1 MEGRPLTD
9 GELQRQLASVIVPGE
24 LEARRRSWHVVRSAF
39 EERERL
45 PRPRV
50 GRSWPALALAGAVVV
65 IAAAITP
72 PGRSVLGELRDAI
85 GREKDVKIQ
94 EQFSLFSLPTRGRL
108 LVESARGAWIVRPD
122 GAKRLLGTYDEASW
136 SPFGRFV
143 VASKA
148 DEVVALEPNGHVRWS
163 IARRDVRHPRWSGTR
178 TDTRIAYL
186 SGRSLHVVGGDS
198 KGDRVL
204 VRRVAQ
210 VAPAWKPGSEHVLA
224 FVVPA
229 AAATC
234 AASTPGH
241 CVRVIDTDSRHV
253 TAGWREP
260 GPEQLAFSADGELV
274 AARNPHAL
282 TVHTATGLLRAEE
295 PATNRAEFVDIAFA
309 PTHSSL
315 AYVTYDASIGR
326 SAVWTVDGGGTG
338 RRRQLFE
345 GTGRMTDVEWSPDE
359 RWLLA
364 AWESADQWV
373 FVRVG
378 DGASKIVARSS
389 ITAQLNGG
397 ATDAPFPTIAG
408 WCCP

>member
-1 MEGRPLTD
+1 MTN

-24 LEARRRSWHVVRSAF
+24 LEARRRSWNVVRSAF
-39 EERERL
+39 EDRERL

-50 GRSWPALALAGAVVV
+50 GRDWPALALAGAVVV
-65 IAAAITP
+65 IAAAVTP

-85 GREKDVKIQ
+85 GREKHVKIQ
-94 EQFSLFSLPTRGRL
+94 EQPSLFSLPTRGRL
-108 LVESARGAWIVRPD
+108 LVESARGPWIVRPD

-136 SPFGRFV
+136 SPFGNFV
-143 VASKA
+143 VVSKA
-148 DEVVALEPNGHVRWS
+148 DEVLALESNGHIRWS
-163 IARRDVRHPRWSGTR
+163 IARRDVRHPRWGGTLK
-178 TDTRIAYL
+178 DTRVAYL

-204 VRRVAQ
+204 APRVAR
-210 VAPAWKPGSEHVLA
+210 VAPAWKPGGEHVLA
-224 FVVPA
+224 FVLPA
-229 AAATC
+229 GAKTC
-234 AASTPGH
+234 ATSTPSP
-241 CVRVIDTDSRHV
+241 CVRVVDADSGDLK
-253 TAGWREP
+253 AGWREP
-260 GPEQLAFSADGELV
+260 GPEQLEFSADGSLV
-274 AARNPHAL
+274 AARNPHLL
-282 TVHTATGLLRAEE
+282 TVHTESGLQQAEE
-295 PATNRAEFVDIAFA
+295 PAASRAEFLDIAFA
-309 PTHSSL
+309 PTHSTL
-315 AYVTYDASIGR
+315 AYVTYDAATGR
-326 SAVWTVDGGGTG
+326 SAVWTAEAGGTG

-345 GTGRMTDVEWSPDE
+345 GAGRMTGVEWSPDE

-397 ATDAPFPTIAG
+397 ATDAPFPAVAG